1 MADTQL
7 KSYVEEHP
15 KVLGILFA
23 LALFSTQ
30 VGSAMGAI
38 NHAYSGP

>member
-23 LALFSTQ
+23 LALMSTQ
-30 VGSAMGAI
+30 VGSALAANGSTF
-38 NHAYSGP
+38 SGP